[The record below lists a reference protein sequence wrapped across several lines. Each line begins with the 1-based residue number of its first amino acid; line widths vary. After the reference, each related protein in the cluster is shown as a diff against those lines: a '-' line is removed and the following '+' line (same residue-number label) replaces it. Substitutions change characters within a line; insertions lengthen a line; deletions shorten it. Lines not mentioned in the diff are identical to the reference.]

1 MSIKDIPE
9 EILNELRFQAETV
22 FRLALYKRPEFN
34 FLPSLGIRHIFETLM
49 DKEYG
54 FIGILYLKYKVDVDY
69 SPYWKSYWFDKATE
83 VIQLAENLQDKK
95 IVNEDKIV
103 DYQQHYID
111 MVYGRKNT
119 AIILLS

>member
-1 MSIKDIPE
+1 MSIDIPE
-9 EILNELRFQAETV
+9 ELLNELRYKAETV

-34 FLPSLGIRHIFETLM
+34 FLSSLGIRHIFETLT

-54 FIGILYLKYKVDVDY
+54 FIGILYFKYTIDVDFT
-69 SPYWKSYWFDKATE
+69 SYWKSHWFDKASE
-83 VIQLAENLQDKK
+83 AVELAEKLQNEK
-95 IVNEDKIV
+95 IINEDRIV

-119 AIILLS
+119 GIILLS